1 MNDIASRLKHV
12 RGKRSAKEFSAL
24 IGCSMQTIYR
34 YEWGERVPDDHFLEV
49 VAEKTGT
56 SLDWLKGYSLDRI
69 IPVENSSHK
78 KKPLSAKQY
87 YAELEARLEKAELR
101 LEGIEEERRELAAE
115 TRSLYREKE
124 QLLREKEE
132 LLRENGTLRERLA
145 RLEAE
150 QGRQNTVQNDKKIFP
165 GLFDE
170 QRTTPSSSSAPCDHK

>member
-56 SLDWLKGYSLDRI
+56 SLDWLKGDSLDRI

-101 LEGIEEERRELAAE
+101 LEGLEEERRELAAE

-132 LLRENGTLRERLA
+132 LLRENGSLRESLA

-150 QGRQNTVQNDKKIFP
+150 RCKYRSDHEDEKRFSS
-165 GLFDE
+165 LFE
-170 QRTTPSSSSAPCDHK
+170 EKHSTPSSSRQSELHK